1 MPQHDDYLSRRHE
14 RREAAQK
21 KREAEAK
28 RIKRTLLAAVLAL
41 AVCGVAFYNLTK
53 DVLPDKAEKPEK
65 PEKQTLQVQETT
77 PPPTEAPKPTT
88 PAQKDPITTIHIK
101 AAGDLNITDSVV
113 NAGVAIGGFDFGP
126 VFKDVAGILS
136 DADLTVMNFEG
147 NVCGEPYG
155 TQTTSAPIELIRTL
169 RACGVDLLQ
178 MANSCAINNGL
189 NGLTATLNSIRSA
202 GIEPVGAYANAA
214 ELRTSKGYTIT
225 DVQGIKVAFVAFTKG
240 LGGRGMPAGNE
251 DLVNLLYTDYSTEYK
266 EIDKDRIGRILKD
279 VETEKPDLT
288 VALLHWGSE
297 YNDDISKTQKSIVS
311 LMQKQGVDVIIGTH
325 PHTLQPIVFDDAA
338 GTLVAYSLGDF
349 FGEADRGAT
358 NYSIILD
365 IEVTKD
371 ANAGITRVTNYHYT
385 PIYTVREGEVNGN
398 RDRRVVRIEKALE
411 AYEDNFLDK
420 ITDATAAGM
429 QKALTRIPERMASE
443 LEVTC
448 PECDKAVTVMIVTND
463 LKQKILVSDTKCKC
477 GHILE
482 AGKNAADFD

>member
-1 MPQHDDYLSRRHE
+1 MSHNEDYLNRRHE
-14 RREAAQK
+14 RREAARK

-28 RIKRTLLAAVLAL
+28 RVRRTLFAAVLAL

-53 DVLPDKAEKPEK
+53 DVLPAKPEK
-65 PEKQTLQVQETT
+65 DKAQVQEAV
-77 PPPTEAPKPTT
+77 TEAPEEVTRPTKPV
-88 PAQKDPITTIHIK
+88 QKDPITTIHIK
-101 AAGDLNITDSVV
+101 AAGDLNVTDSVV
-113 NAGVAIGGFDFGP
+113 NAGVAIGGFDYGP

-155 TQTTSAPIELIRTL
+155 TATTSAPVELIRSL
-169 RACGVDLLQ
+169 RSCGVDLLQ

-189 NGLTATLNSIRSA
+189 NGLTATLNAIRGA
-202 GIEPVGAYANAA
+202 GIEPLGAYATAS
-214 ELRTSKGYTIT
+214 ELRTSKGYTMT

-251 DLVNLLYTDYSTEYK
+251 NLVNLLYKDYATEYK
-266 EIDKDRIGRILKD
+266 EIDRDRITEILNN
-279 VETEKPDLT
+279 VATEKPDLT
-288 VALLHWGSE
+288 IALLHWGSE

-311 LMQKQGVDVIIGTH
+311 LMQKLGVDVIIGTH
-325 PHTLQPIVFDDAA
+325 PHTLQPIVFDETA

-365 IEVTKD
+365 LEITKD
-371 ANAGITRVTNYHYT
+371 ANAGITRVTDFSYT
-385 PIYTVREGEVNGN
+385 PIYTVREGEAVGN

-420 ITDATAAGM
+420 VTESTAAGM
-429 QKALTRIPERMASE
+429 EKAMTRIPQRMATE

-448 PECDKAVTVMIVTND
+448 PECDKAVTVQVVTD
-463 LKQKILVSDTKCKC
+463 EAKKKILVSDKKCKC
-477 GHILE
+477 GYILE
-482 AGKNAADFD
+482 AGKSASDFK

>member
-1 MPQHDDYLSRRHE
+1 MPRNDDYLNKRHE

-21 KREAEAK
+21 KREAEAR

-41 AVCGVAFYNLTK
+41 AVCGVAFYNL
-53 DVLPDKAEKPEK
+53 LSRPDRPAAEE
-65 PEKQTLQVQETT
+65 EEARIQAVETT
-77 PPPTEAPKPTT
+77 EAPTEASKPTT
-88 PAQKDPITTIHIK
+88 PVQKDPITTIHIK
-101 AAGDLNITDSVV
+101 AAGDLNVTDSVV

-147 NVCGEPYG
+147 NICGEPYG
-155 TQTTSAPIELIRTL
+155 SATTSAPVELIRTL

-189 NGLTATLNSIRSA
+189 NGLTATLNAIRGA
-202 GIEPVGAYANAA
+202 GIEPVGAYATAS
-214 ELRTSKGYTIT
+214 ELRASKGYTIT
-225 DVQGIKVAFVAFTKG
+225 EVQGIRVAFVAFTKG
-240 LGGRGMPAGNE
+240 LGGRGMPAGSE

-266 EIDKDRIGRILKD
+266 TIDKERIETILKN
-279 VETEKPDLT
+279 VETEKPDIT

-325 PHTLQPIVFDDAA
+325 PHTLQPIVFDDMA

-349 FGEADRGAT
+349 FGDADRGAT

-365 IEVTKD
+365 IEITKD
-371 ANAGITRVTNYHYT
+371 ANAGITRVTNYSYT
-385 PIYTVREGEVNGN
+385 PIYTVREGEAVGN
-398 RDRRVVRIEKALE
+398 KDRRVVRIEKALE

-429 QKALTRIPERMASE
+429 QKAMTRIPERMASE

-448 PECDKAVTVMIVTND
+448 PECDKDVTVYIITND
-463 LKQKILVSDTKCKC
+463 LKQKILVSDSKCKC
-477 GHILE
+477 GYVLE